1 MLLKMERPAWRLISN
16 RTRKKERKYMMN
28 ILTDVFANILCRL
41 PVKSLKRF
49 QCVCKSWYELIKN
62 PNFIIQHLH
71 QYSNNKNVSENC
83 LLVTHTTPCR
93 CHPTHLEP
101 ADHVNSLYA
110 YNIEEDVSLHLLDL
124 PYRDEKLYLD
134 IFGPCNGIY
143 CLHHLRSIMLV
154 NVALREFQVLPE
166 LSIQPHPCSMKN
178 VGFGFDPKTNDYK
191 VVLIV
196 SCGHK
201 EAQTLCFPRQVLVY
215 SSSCNSWRKA
225 DDTVPSSVD
234 VSIIK
239 SSINTYVKG
248 NFHWL
253 VAYFVPGDVTAYYRV
268 LCFSMFDEVLCEMSL
283 PSCLTVVQDEE
294 IVYELASYNGS
305 LSLIVYP
312 WKQQEQ
318 WFDVWVKQDYDD
330 DDSWTKL
337 LSIGPVTGIFKP
349 MGFWRDGQFLLEDCS
364 GQLVL
369 YGQSTHNIKK
379 NLCFYGLDRYC
390 SQAIFYSESLVSV
403 IDRG

>member
-1 MLLKMERPAWRLISN
+1 
-16 RTRKKERKYMMN
+16 
-28 ILTDVFANILCRL
+28 
-41 PVKSLKRF
+41 
-49 QCVCKSWYELIKN
+49 
-62 PNFIIQHLH
+62 
-71 QYSNNKNVSENC
+71 
-83 LLVTHTTPCR
+83 
-93 CHPTHLEP
+93 
-101 ADHVNSLYA
+101 
-110 YNIEEDVSLHLLDL
+110 
-124 PYRDEKLYLD
+124 
-134 IFGPCNGIY
+134 
-143 CLHHLRSIMLV
+143 MLV

-196 SCGHK
+196 NCTCN

-253 VAYFVPGDVTAYYRV
+253 AANFVPGDVTAYYRV
-268 LCFSMFDEVLCEMSL
+268 LCFSMFDEVLHEMRL
-283 PSCLTVVQDEE
+283 PSCLTVVQDSDSTF
-294 IVYELASYNGS
+294 YELASYNGS
-305 LSLIVYP
+305 LSLIVSP
-312 WKQQEQ
+312 CKPQEQ

-337 LSIGPVTGIFKP
+337 LSIRLVAGIFKP
-349 MGFWRDGQFLLEDCS
+349 MGFWRDGQFLLDDCS

-369 YGQSTHNIKK
+369 YNPK
-379 NLCFYGLDRYC
+379 
-390 SQAIFYSESLVSV
+390 SLVSV

>member
-1 MLLKMERPAWRLISN
+1 
-16 RTRKKERKYMMN
+16 
-28 ILTDVFANILCRL
+28 
-41 PVKSLKRF
+41 
-49 QCVCKSWYELIKN
+49 
-62 PNFIIQHLH
+62 
-71 QYSNNKNVSENC
+71 
-83 LLVTHTTPCR
+83 
-93 CHPTHLEP
+93 
-101 ADHVNSLYA
+101 
-110 YNIEEDVSLHLLDL
+110 
-124 PYRDEKLYLD
+124 
-134 IFGPCNGIY
+134 
-143 CLHHLRSIMLV
+143 MLV

-201 EAQTLCFPRQVLVY
+201 EADTLCFPRQVLVY

-268 LCFSMFDEVLCEMSL
+268 LCFSMFDEVLCEMRL

-312 WKQQEQ
+312 FKQQEQ

-369 YGQSTHNIKK
+369 YDQSTHNIKK
-379 NLCFYGLDRYC
+379 NLCFYGLDRYF

>member
-1 MLLKMERPAWRLISN
+1 MI
-16 RTRKKERKYMMN
+16 N
-28 ILTDVFANILCRL
+28 IPTDVFANILCRL

-83 LLVTHTTPCR
+83 LLFTHTTPCR

-154 NVALREFQVLPE
+154 NVALREFQVL
-166 LSIQPHPCSMKN
+166 
-178 VGFGFDPKTNDYK
+178 
-191 VVLIV
+191 
-196 SCGHK
+196 
-201 EAQTLCFPRQVLVY
+201 VY

-253 VAYFVPGDVTAYYRV
+253 AANFVPGDVTAYYRV
-268 LCFSMFDEVLCEMSL
+268 LCFSMFDEVLHEMRL
-283 PSCLTVVQDEE
+283 PSCLTVVQDSDSTF
-294 IVYELASYNGS
+294 YELASYNGS
-305 LSLIVYP
+305 LSLIVSP
-312 WKQQEQ
+312 CKPQEQ

-337 LSIGPVTGIFKP
+337 LSIRLVAGIFKP
-349 MGFWRDGQFLLEDCS
+349 MGFWRDGQFLLDDCS

-369 YGQSTHNIKK
+369 YNPKA
-379 NLCFYGLDRYC
+379 L
-390 SQAIFYSESLVSV
+390 
-403 IDRG
+403 